1 MERLAGRVILLWGVR
16 RALLA
21 IAAGAVGALA
31 LPPFS
36 FVAALF
42 VSFTLLVWLLDGCA
56 SDPGSGILAR
66 CRTTFFLGWLFGL
79 GYFVAGL
86 WWLGNALLV
95 DGDEFAWALPL
106 AIFGLP
112 AVLAIYYG
120 FATMLAGLLWSE
132 GFGRLAALAV
142 SFTVAEWLRGVLL
155 TGFPWNAIGYGVMPI
170 PIMMQSAHAIGVLGV
185 TACAV
190 FVLASPA
197 LLGTKRGLAAG
208 MVISLLLTGAH
219 FTYGYYRLHL
229 PLQDEQANPEGSTT
243 IRIVQPSIDQARKMD
258 NRERQAVFEEHLA
271 LSSKPPRP
279 GQKRPDI
286 IVWPETSVPFLLTE
300 NRDALS
306 RIADILADGQI
317 LIAGVVRAEGA
328 TAGRPPRYY
337 NSIYAID
344 SQGQIIG
351 AADKVHLTPFGEYL
365 PYETLWNSLGI
376 GNIVNM
382 PGGFTAGAARSLIT
396 LPNGKSLYPL
406 ICYEA
411 IFADEISADVEKAS
425 FILNLTNDAWFGNT
439 PGPYQHFLQ
448 SRLRAIETGLPLIRA
463 ANSGI
468 SAIINPHGEILQ
480 SLDFDEKGFLDSTL
494 SGLSVSDW
502 NSYARNTNLWLI
514 LVSLFLIA
522 LISRIGYKI
531 KLN

>member
-1 MERLAGRVILLWGVR
+1 MERLASRVILLWGFR

-21 IAAGAVGALA
+21 VFAGAIGALA

-42 VSFTLLVWLLDGCA
+42 ISFTLLVWLMDGCA
-56 SDPGSGILAR
+56 SAPGTGILGR
-66 CRTTFFLGWLFGL
+66 CRASFALGWLFGF

-112 AVLAIYYG
+112 AFLALYYG

-142 SFTVAEWLRGVLL
+142 SFTLAEWLRGILL

-190 FVLASPA
+190 FVLSTPA
-197 LLGTKRGLAAG
+197 LFGTRRGLITG
-208 MVISLLLTGAH
+208 VVLSLLLTCAH
-219 FTYGYYRLHL
+219 FGYGYYRLNQ
-229 PLQDEQANPEGSTT
+229 PLLNDPKASNTPFT

-258 NRERQAVFEEHLA
+258 SRERQAVFEEHLS
-271 LSSKPPRP
+271 LSSQPPKP
-279 GQKRPDI
+279 GQRRPDI

-306 RIADILADGQI
+306 RIADVLSDGQV
-317 LIAGVVRAEGA
+317 LIAGVVRAEGGA
-328 TAGRPPRYY
+328 AGQPTRYY

-365 PYETLWNSLGI
+365 PYEALWNSVGI

-382 PGGFTAGAARSLIT
+382 PGGFTAGSTRSPIT
-396 LPNGKSLYPL
+396 LPDGKSLYPL

-411 IFADEISADVEKAS
+411 IFPDEITSDIAKAS
-425 FILNLTNDAWFGNT
+425 FVLNLTNDAWFGDT

-448 SRLRAIETGLPLIRA
+448 SRLRAVETGLPLIRA

-480 SLDFDEKGFLDSTL
+480 GLDFGQKGFLDSTM
-494 SGLSVSDW
+494 SGLYVSDW
-502 NSYARNTNLWLI
+502 NSFVRNTNFWLI
-514 LVSLFLIA
+514 FISLFMIA
-522 LISRIGYKI
+522 VISRLGYKI

>member
-1 MERLAGRVILLWGVR
+1 MERLAGKVILLWGVR

-21 IAAGAVGALA
+21 VLAGAIGALA

-56 SDPGSGILAR
+56 SAPGSGLLAR

-106 AIFGLP
+106 AILGLP

-120 FATMLAGLLWSE
+120 LATMLAGLIWSE
-132 GFGRLAALAV
+132 GFGRLAALAL
-142 SFTVAEWLRGVLL
+142 SFTVAEWLRGTLL

-197 LLGTKRGLAAG
+197 LLGTRRGIGVG
-208 MVISLLLTGAH
+208 MAMSLLLTCAH
-219 FTYGYYRLHL
+219 FTYGYYRLNMV
-229 PLQDEQANPEGSTT
+229 PQNAQTGPDTSVTV
-243 IRIVQPSIDQARKMD
+243 RIVQPSIDQARKMD
-258 NRERQAVFEEHLA
+258 NREREAVFEEHLA
-271 LSSKPPRP
+271 LSSQPPQS

-306 RIADILADGQI
+306 RIADVLAEGQI
-317 LIAGVVRAEGA
+317 LIAGVVRAEDGV
-328 TAGRPPRYY
+328 AGRPPRYY

-365 PYETLWNSLGI
+365 PYESLWNSLGI

-382 PGGFTAGAARSLIT
+382 PGGFTAGSARSLIT
-396 LPNGKSLYPL
+396 LPGGRTLYPL

-411 IFADEISADVEKAS
+411 IFADEITADVEKAS
-425 FILNLTNDAWFGNT
+425 IILNLTNDAWFGDT

-448 SRLRAIETGLPLIRA
+448 TRLRAIETGLPLIRA

-468 SAIINPHGEILQ
+468 SAIIDPHGEVLQ
-480 SLDFDEKGFLDSTL
+480 GLDFGHKGFMDSTMG
-494 SGLSVSDW
+494 GLYVPDW
-502 NSYARNTNLWLI
+502 NSYNRRTNLWLI

-522 LISRIGYKI
+522 GISRIGYKI

>member
-1 MERLAGRVILLWGVR
+1 MERLAGKVILLWGVR

-21 IAAGAVGALA
+21 VFAGAVGALA

-42 VSFTLLVWLLDGCA
+42 VSFTVLVWLMDGCA
-56 SDPGSGILAR
+56 TAPGSGIFVR
-66 CRTTFFLGWLFGL
+66 CRSTFFLGWLFGL

-106 AIFGLP
+106 AILGLP
-112 AVLAIYYG
+112 AFLAIYYG

-142 SFTVAEWLRGVLL
+142 SFTAAEWLRGILL

-170 PIMMQSAHAIGVLGV
+170 PIMMQSAHAVGVLGV

-190 FVLASPA
+190 FVLATPA
-197 LLGTKRGLAAG
+197 LLGTRRGLATG
-208 MVISLLLTGAH
+208 MAVSIMLTAAH
-219 FTYGYYRLHL
+219 FGYGYYRLSQ
-229 PLQDEQANPEGSTT
+229 PPKEAKAGADASVT
-243 IRIVQPSIDQARKMD
+243 IRIVQPSIDQSRKMD

-271 LSSKPPRP
+271 LSAQPSKP

-306 RIADILADGQI
+306 RIADVLEDGQI
-317 LIAGVVRAEGA
+317 LVAGVVRAEGGA
-328 TAGRPPRYY
+328 AGQPTRYY

-344 SQGQIIG
+344 SQGQIVG

-376 GNIVNM
+376 NNIVNM
-382 PGGFTAGAARSLIT
+382 PGGFTAGSARSLMT
-396 LPNGKSLYPL
+396 LPGGRTIYPL

-411 IFADEISADVEKAS
+411 IFPDEITPEVEKAS
-425 FILNLTNDAWFGNT
+425 FVLNLTNDAWFGNT

-448 SRLRAIETGLPLIRA
+448 SRLRAVETGLPLIRA
-463 ANSGI
+463 ANSGV
-468 SAIINPHGEILQ
+468 SAIINPHGEIIQ
-480 SLDFDEKGFLDSTL
+480 GLDFDQKGFLDSTL
-494 SGLSVSDW
+494 GGLSVSDW
-502 NSYARNTNLWLI
+502 NSYTRNTNLGLI
-514 LVSLFLIA
+514 VLSLFLIA
-522 LISRIGYKI
+522 GISRLGYKI